1 MNMIGL
7 QNHARQTDLAV
18 LMAEIGRGGMGK
30 MRIHL
35 MNAIADAGY
44 SVDLLLGRD
53 DAAHT
58 VPLDERIRVIHLG
71 TTHALFGVPRL
82 AWYLRRERPAIVLT
96 QRIRVNVL
104 AHRARAIS
112 HTPCRIFAT
121 GNAHM
126 STAVREFPPREQQR
140 RLARIR
146 NYFSRNDGM
155 IAVSRGVADDC
166 AELMGWPPE
175 AVDVAPN
182 PVVTPAI
189 DRMMAAPVEHPWFQ
203 DGQPPVVLAVGR
215 LHEQKDYP
223 TLLRAFARLREDHEA
238 RLVILGSG
246 PLRESLAAQAREL
259 GIDRDFDMPGFSDN
273 VYAHLARSRM
283 FVLSSAWEG
292 SPNVLVE
299 AMAVGT
305 PVVATDCPSGPFE
318 ILEGGRLAPLVPVG
332 DAPALAAAME
342 RVWTDP
348 PDTTLLSASARERYS
363 VERSADTF
371 ITLMGLDRER

>member
-1 MNMIGL
+1 MNGL
-7 QNHARQTDLAV
+7 HSRGRQTDLAV

-44 SVDLLLGRD
+44 AVDLLLGKD

-58 VPLDERIRVIHLG
+58 VPLDDRIRVIRLG
-71 TTHALFGVPRL
+71 TTHAVFGVPRL
-82 AWYLRRERPAIVLT
+82 AWYLRREQPAVLLT

-104 AHRARAIS
+104 AHRARAAS
-112 HTPCRIFAT
+112 RARCRIFAT

-126 STAVREFPPREQQR
+126 STAVREFPPREQRR

-146 NYFSRNDGM
+146 RYFSRNDGM

-189 DRMMAAPVEHPWFQ
+189 DRMMTEPVEHPWFQ
-203 DGQPPVVLAVGR
+203 PGQPPVILAVGR

-223 TLLRAFARLREDHEA
+223 TLLRAFAQLRAKHEA

-246 PLRESLAAQAREL
+246 PLRETLVGQAREL
-259 GIDRDFDMPGFSDN
+259 GIERDFDMPGFSGN

-305 PVVATDCPSGPFE
+305 PVVATDCPSGPSE
-318 ILEGGRLAPLVPVG
+318 ILEGGNLAPLVPVD
-332 DAPALAAAME
+332 DADALAEAME
-342 RVWTDP
+342 RVWGNP
-348 PDTTLLSASARERYS
+348 PDTDRLRASARERYS
-363 VERSADTF
+363 VDRSAATF
-371 ITLMGLDRER
+371 IELMGLDRPR

>member
-1 MNMIGL
+1 MVGP
-7 QNHARQTDLAV
+7 QKHARHTDLAV

-35 MNAIADAGY
+35 MNAIAEAGY
-44 SVDLLLGRD
+44 AVDLLLGRD

-58 VPLDERIRVIHLG
+58 VALDERIRVIRLG
-71 TTHALFGVPRL
+71 TTHAVFGVPRL
-82 AWYLRRERPAIVLT
+82 AWYLRRERPAVLLT

-104 AHRARAIS
+104 AHRARALS
-112 HTPCRIFAT
+112 RARVRIFAT

-126 STAVREFPPREQQR
+126 STAVREFPKREQIR

-146 NYFSRNDGM
+146 DYFSRNDGM

-166 AELMGWPPE
+166 AELMGWSPD

-182 PVVTPAI
+182 PVVTPEL
-189 DRMMAAPVEHPWFQ
+189 DRLVAEPVDHPWFRT
-203 DGQPPVVLAVGR
+203 GEPPVVLAIGR
-215 LHEQKDYP
+215 LHDQKDYP
-223 TLLRAFARLREDHEA
+223 TLLKAFASLRSKHEA
-238 RLVILGSG
+238 RLVVLGSG
-246 PLRESLAAQAREL
+246 PLRETLAEYAREL
-259 GIDRDFDMPGFSDN
+259 GIEHDFDMPGFASN
-273 VYAHLARSRM
+273 VYAYLARSRM

-342 RVWTDP
+342 RVWTHP
-348 PDTTLLSASARERYS
+348 PDTTRLSASARERYS